1 MQTLSLTDGSF
12 GTGNFVINP
21 TGTLAYGVEERLVSE
36 EMPAKIIE
44 FTIDPTTGIVTR
56 APKPVAAYKPNGPHT
71 PAAEAN
77 LGYLRIQSHRSWP
90 SLPSHPSICETDH

>member
-1 MQTLSLTDGSF
+1 MFPAVQTLSLTDGSF

-21 TGTLAYGVEERLVSE
+21 TGTLAYAVEERLVSE
-36 EMPAKIIE
+36 EMPAKIIA

-56 APKPVAAYKPNGPHT
+56 APKPVATYKPNGPHT

-77 LGYLRIQSHRSWP
+77 LGYLRIQSHRSYRSSVIP
-90 SLPSHPSICETDH
+90 